1 LTDFVTKQIELYQ
14 HNYTELLN
22 EFDAEDVLSFNADC
36 LYSTPETP
44 LITHKTPGQGERA
57 LNILDLIAI
66 NNYQLVP

>member
-1 LTDFVTKQIELYQ
+1 
-14 HNYTELLN
+14 LN
-22 EFDAEDVLSFNADC
+22 EFDAEDVLSFNADW

-44 LITHKTPGQGERA
+44 LITHKTPGQGEKA